1 MVGEVYSGTA
11 RKEAAFLQEI
21 GCTVTYFDRPQ
32 KCEIQGEGQVS
43 AVTCEGK
50 TVAVDGVFGE
60 RTLEAVLR
68 FQKRAGLPMTGRADP
83 DTWEAIRTRWWELE
97 GRTGPTRPVRLFPAE
112 GTRVEE
118 GTAREYLILP
128 QTMFQV
134 LSRQF
139 LGIADV
145 PADGVYTAAWADN
158 VRWLQR
164 AGGLPPTGTLDQPAW
179 DALSRLYEVF
189 VVRERERDGFDG
201 GWG

>member
-1 MVGEVYSGTA
+1 MSISSTRRELRERELLSRPVAG
-11 RKEAAFLQEI
+11 LQYMLGALAGADPEL
-21 GCTVTYFDRPQ
+21 T
-32 KCEIQGEGQVS
+32 S
-43 AVTCEGK
+43 L
-50 TVAVDGVFGE
+50 AVDGVFGE

-68 FQKRAGLPMTGRADP
+68 FQKKAGLPMTGRADP
-83 DTWEAIRTRWWELE
+83 ATWEALRARWRELE
-97 GRTGPTRPVRLFPAE
+97 GRAGPTRPVRVFPAE

-145 PADGVYTAAWADN
+145 PAEGVYTAAWADN

>member
-1 MVGEVYSGTA
+1 MSMSNTHRELRERELLSRPVAG
-11 RKEAAFLQEI
+11 LQ
-21 GCTVTYFDRPQ
+21 YML
-32 KCEIQGEGQVS
+32 
-43 AVTCEGK
+43 GK
-50 TVAVDGVFGE
+50 LAGDDPELIHVAVDGVFGE

-68 FQKRAGLPMTGRADP
+68 FQKKAGLPLTGRADP
-83 DTWEAIRTRWWELE
+83 ATWEALRARWQELE
-97 GRTGPTRPVRLFPAE
+97 RRTGPTRPVRLFPAE

-145 PADGVYTAAWADN
+145 PAEGVYTAAWADN

-179 DALSRLYEVF
+179 DALSRLYAVF

>member
-1 MVGEVYSGTA
+1 MSMSNTHRELRERELLSRPVAG
-11 RKEAAFLQEI
+11 LQ
-21 GCTVTYFDRPQ
+21 YML
-32 KCEIQGEGQVS
+32 
-43 AVTCEGK
+43 GK
-50 TVAVDGVFGE
+50 LAGDDPELIHVAVDGVFGE

-68 FQKRAGLPMTGRADP
+68 FQKKAGLPMTGRADP
-83 DTWEAIRTRWWELE
+83 ATWEALRARWQELE
-97 GRTGPTRPVRLFPAE
+97 RRTGPTRPVRLFPAE

>member
-1 MVGEVYSGTA
+1 MSISNTRRELRERELLSRPVAG
-11 RKEAAFLQEI
+11 LQYMLGALAGADPEL
-21 GCTVTYFDRPQ
+21 T
-32 KCEIQGEGQVS
+32 S
-43 AVTCEGK
+43 L
-50 TVAVDGVFGE
+50 AVDGVFGE

>member
-1 MVGEVYSGTA
+1 MSMSNTHRELRERELLSRPVAGLQYMLGQLA
-11 RKEAAFLQEI
+11 RADPEL
-21 GCTVTYFDRPQ
+21 T
-32 KCEIQGEGQVS
+32 S
-43 AVTCEGK
+43 L
-50 TVAVDGVFGE
+50 AVDGVFGE

-68 FQKRAGLPMTGRADP
+68 FQKKAGLPLTGRADP
-83 DTWEAIRTRWWELE
+83 ATWEALRARWRELE
-97 GRTGPTRPVRLFPAE
+97 GRAGPTRPVRVFPAE
-112 GTRVEE
+112 GTRVEA
-118 GTAREYLILP
+118 GARREYLILP

-139 LGIADV
+139 AGIADL
-145 PADGVYTAAWADN
+145 PADGVHTAAWADN